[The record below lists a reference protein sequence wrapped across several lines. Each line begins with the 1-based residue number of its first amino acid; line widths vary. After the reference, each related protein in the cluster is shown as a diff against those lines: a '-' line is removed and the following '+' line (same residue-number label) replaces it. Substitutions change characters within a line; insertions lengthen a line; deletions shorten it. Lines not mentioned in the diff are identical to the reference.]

1 MNSWLRDNDI
11 VMYLMHIEGKFV
23 AAERFI
29 RTLKNLSYKY
39 MTSVSKNMYI
49 DILEEIVNKYINT
62 YHSTIQMKPV
72 EVKRLY

>member
-1 MNSWLRDNDI
+1 MNSWLHDNDI

>member
-1 MNSWLRDNDI
+1 MNSWLHNNDI

>member
-1 MNSWLRDNDI
+1 MSSWLRDNDI

>member
-39 MTSVSKNMYI
+39 MTSV
-49 DILEEIVNKYINT
+49 
-62 YHSTIQMKPV
+62 
-72 EVKRLY
+72 